1 MPEQA
6 SGASSTRWWE
16 VQMAGSVFKASL
28 IAAAVLAAGPL
39 RANEPSY
46 GPNTFDRTL
55 DALVAHEDIA
65 NRGGWP
71 KVPGSVTALK
81 PDATGP
87 DVTALKK
94 RLLLSGDLAPEAASG
109 DIYDAAVVEAVKRF
123 QRRHGLSDLG
133 TVGRLTL
140 KAMNVP
146 VEIRLN
152 QLTATLERLKGNGF
166 TFAERYV
173 VVNIPGASV
182 EAVENGKVARK
193 HLAIVGR
200 ADRQSPVLQANITSV
215 NLNPTWTVPTSI
227 VKADIIPKMR
237 KEPDFIAKS
246 HMRLL
251 GAENKEVDPA
261 TVNWQTLKSPYFI
274 VRQDPGP
281 DNALGQLKIDMPNTE
296 AVYLHD
302 TPKKSLFRN
311 DVRFNSSGCARV
323 EGVRDLAAWL
333 LEGTEWT
340 LPAIEAEIAKNERKD
355 IRLKKPVPVAWVY
368 MTGWQGV
375 DGMVQ
380 FREDIYSLDTPQG
393 IATSTIQARKP
404 KTAAKPA
411 GEARSAGEAKAA
423 SNGPSPAATQN

>member
-1 MPEQA
+1 
-6 SGASSTRWWE
+6 
-16 VQMAGSVFKASL
+16 MAVPLFKASL
-28 IAAAVLAAGPL
+28 AAVALFAAAPVFAA
-39 RANEPSY
+39 EPSY
-46 GPNTFDRTL
+46 GPNTYDRTL
-55 DALVAHEDIA
+55 EALVAHEDIA
-65 NRGGWP
+65 SRGGWP
-71 KVPGSVTALK
+71 KVPGAVAALK
-81 PDATGP
+81 PNSQGTEVA
-87 DVTALKK
+87 ALKK
-94 RLLLSGDLAPEAASG
+94 RLLLSGDLAPEAAAG
-109 DIYDAAVVEAVKRF
+109 DVYDAAVVEAVKRF

-133 TVGRLTL
+133 TVGNLTL

-146 VEIRLN
+146 VETRLN

-166 TFAERYV
+166 TFAGRYV

-182 EAVENGKVARK
+182 EAVENGEVQRR
-193 HLAIVGR
+193 HLAVVGR
-200 ADRQSPVLQANITSV
+200 ADRPSPVLQANITSV
-215 NLNPTWTVPTSI
+215 NLNPYWTAPVSI

-237 KEPDFIAKS
+237 KEPDFVTKS
-246 HMRLL
+246 RMRLL
-251 GAENKEVDPA
+251 GAENKEIDPA
-261 TVNWQTLKSPYFI
+261 TVNWQTLKSPYFT

-281 DNALGQLKIDMPNTE
+281 DNALGQMKIDMPNTE

-340 LPAIEAEIAKNERKD
+340 LPTLEAEIAKGERKD

-368 MTGWQGV
+368 MTGWQGA

-393 IATSTIQARKP
+393 IVTSTIQARKP
-404 KTAAKPA
+404 RPVAAPKPA
-411 GEARSAGEAKAA
+411 NDAKAA
-423 SNGPSPAATQN
+423 SNGPIPALSRN